1 MTVQKFIF
9 FLIIP
14 AGLVSFFLS
23 IIMMGPKSI
32 DYENID
38 YKSVPHEAVNLL
50 AEKSVELEGDF
61 ETLHAI
67 NPLSEEAHER
77 LFEAIVFQKEYI
89 AALPY
94 YNKNAEERLLRLEA
108 RHDQVVSEAYYKIS
122 LAKERA
128 SNELYQQE
136 AYKKAQVLASEAMEN
151 QLIINEQFPLSS
163 HNDLNR
169 LAQLKR
175 QVKYL
180 EAYPIF
186 ERLTGFVSQADSL
199 AQSEQWEEAADLIQE
214 AIDLQSV
221 LNSDYRTSKLA
232 DSTRLFNLKKRYVD
246 LLSERTYRKG
256 LKLIDQADQLSA
268 GGEYLKAAAGYNKAL
283 EVQRALNKNFPT
295 SQYASE
301 DVVRNLV
308 RKSQTSESYFLAEN
322 ISAMNFA
329 IDSDLKNRNTSV
341 AKEKII
347 RITNLILRMKEAFP
361 KSSYYDDNLE
371 LKINFLNFIRNDLDL
386 IQSRIYDLLL
396 PIPEEDFKMLK
407 TEVTQALYA
416 TIMGVNPSRKIGELM
431 PVESV
436 SWVDA
441 NEFCQR
447 LSWILGRTVRLPK
460 EYELRHAIGR
470 LKYLK
475 IEEYAISTS
484 DESGLSEVAS
494 KEPLASGY
502 YDLLGNVSEWLYS
515 EGAVLGENVNHIGGH
530 FADNNR
536 IIFSVPLRD
545 ANKNE
550 RSRLIGFRFV
560 VEL

>member
-14 AGLVSFFLS
+14 AGLVGFFLS

-322 ISAMNFA
+322 ISAMNFV

-460 EYELRHAIGR
+460 EYELRQAIGR